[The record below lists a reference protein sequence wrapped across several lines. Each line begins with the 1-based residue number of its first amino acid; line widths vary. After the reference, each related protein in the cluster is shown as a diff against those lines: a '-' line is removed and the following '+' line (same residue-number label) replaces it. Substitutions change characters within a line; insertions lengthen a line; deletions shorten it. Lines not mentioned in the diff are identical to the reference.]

1 VLRTLSSLAVVLLL
15 TCVASRAAR
24 ADEVFVLDNGM
35 VLRGTALK
43 QTEAGVV
50 IRLADFAEDARVT
63 VEPSRIVR
71 RFASSTSG
79 RSTAPPSAMS
89 RATDR
94 PGAFDAPTAATS
106 LPSTGF
112 VPSVAPPLPL
122 EEPAPQQE
130 SFFARSFRLAL
141 LALPSQSGPRAA
153 LTGLVFLAI
162 AVLVLLGGGLL
173 EIEGLTMLRATLVA
187 SAFGGFLLAD
197 LLAADELLR
206 ADRAVWVLPL
216 QAGAWSLFTWVTVRC
231 SPAKVVLLL
240 AFLGFSMCVL
250 VFTAGAVLLSF

>member
-43 QTEAGVV
+43 QTEAGVE

-71 RFASSTSG
+71 RFTSGTAG
-79 RSTAPPSAMS
+79 RSTVAPPMS

-94 PGAFDAPTAATS
+94 PGAIDVPTAATS
-106 LPSTGF
+106 VPSTGF

-130 SFFARSFRLAL
+130 SFFARSFRLAVM
-141 LALPSQSGPRAA
+141 ALPSQPGPRAA
-153 LTGLVFLAI
+153 LTGLVLLAL

-206 ADRAVWVLPL
+206 ADRAVWVLPV
-216 QAGAWSLFTWVTVRC
+216 QAGAWSLFTWATVRC
-231 SPAKVVLLL
+231 TPAKVVLLL
-240 AFLGFSMCVL
+240 AFLAFSLCVL